1 MNKINLGIVGAS
13 GLVGSKLSLVM
24 EQLNLPIDQ
33 LILFGKSTIGSV
45 IKFAGRKLE
54 VKKIDDANF
63 KDLDYVIFSAG
74 SEVASKFCKKAVSDG
89 AFVIDMS
96 SHFRYDENV
105 PLIIPEING
114 DELSNIDKPVI
125 IANPNCSTAQLL
137 MVLKPIHDM
146 CKISSVDV
154 ATYQAVSGT
163 GKAATQELYNQIY
176 IKDGYEDQNIY
187 PKQIAF
193 NVIPQCDVFLENDFT
208 KEEMKMI
215 WETHKIL
222 DNKIEMNVTCTRVP
236 VFNGHSE
243 AVFIRT
249 EKFVKKN
256 DLVNIL
262 ESFNGVTVVD
272 DSDNFERDAIKPI
285 ILSESLHD
293 DNSGF
298 VHTIASSA
306 KYIAC
311 LAPDSIPAGLSQTI

>member
-1 MNKINLGIVGAS
+1 MNKINLGVVGAS
-13 GLVGSKLSLVM
+13 GLVGSKLSLLM

-33 LILFGKSTIGSV
+33 LRVFGKSTIGTV

-54 VKKIDDANF
+54 VKSIDGANF

-96 SHFRYDENV
+96 SHFRYDKNV

-114 DELSNIDKPVI
+114 DELSNIDKPLI

-137 MVLKPIHDM
+137 MVLKPIHDT

-163 GKAATQELYNQIY
+163 GKAATQELYNQTY
-176 IKDGYEDQNIY
+176 IKEGYKDQNIY

-222 DNKIEMNVTCTRVP
+222 DNKIDMNVTCTRVP
-236 VFNGHSE
+236 VFN
-243 AVFIRT
+243 
-249 EKFVKKN
+249 
-256 DLVNIL
+256 
-262 ESFNGVTVVD
+262 
-272 DSDNFERDAIKPI
+272 
-285 ILSESLHD
+285 LSLIH
-293 DNSGF
+293 
-298 VHTIASSA
+298 I
-306 KYIAC
+306 
-311 LAPDSIPAGLSQTI
+311 

>member
-33 LILFGKSTIGSV
+33 LRLFGKSTIGSV

-114 DELSNIDKPVI
+114 DELSNIDKPSI

-146 CKISSVDV
+146 CKITSVDV

-176 IKDGYEDQNIY
+176 IKEGYEDQNIY

-222 DNKIEMNVTCTRVP
+222 DNNIEMNVTCTRVP

-249 EKFVKKN
+249 EKFLKKN
-256 DLVNIL
+256 DLVN
-262 ESFNGVTVVD
+262 TV
-272 DSDNFERDAIKPI
+272 SYTHLRAHET
-285 ILSESLHD
+285 
-293 DNSGF
+293 G
-298 VHTIASSA
+298 
-306 KYIAC
+306 
-311 LAPDSIPAGLSQTI
+311 